1 MRLMGGC
8 LNTNIKILSSSY
20 CRKITV
26 IRIDIK
32 NSNNAKFQQSSN
44 NITITSSLV
53 TQMISTKIRQVSYHF
68 MKKKFMLS
76 EELIKKEK
84 WLHLSDD
91 VLNLSVIKTTLGR
104 WNGTFSKKKH
114 FSYML

>member
-1 MRLMGGC
+1 
-8 LNTNIKILSSSY
+8 
-20 CRKITV
+20 
-26 IRIDIK
+26 
-32 NSNNAKFQQSSN
+32 
-44 NITITSSLV
+44 
-53 TQMISTKIRQVSYHF
+53 
-68 MKKKFMLS
+68 MLS

>member
-1 MRLMGGC
+1 
-8 LNTNIKILSSSY
+8 
-20 CRKITV
+20 
-26 IRIDIK
+26 
-32 NSNNAKFQQSSN
+32 
-44 NITITSSLV
+44 
-53 TQMISTKIRQVSYHF
+53 MISTKIRQVSYYF

-84 WLHLSDD
+84 WLHLSD

>member
-1 MRLMGGC
+1 
-8 LNTNIKILSSSY
+8 
-20 CRKITV
+20 
-26 IRIDIK
+26 
-32 NSNNAKFQQSSN
+32 
-44 NITITSSLV
+44 
-53 TQMISTKIRQVSYHF
+53 
-68 MKKKFMLS
+68 MLS

-84 WLHLSDD
+84 WLHLSDDVLNLSDD